1 MVASELLRAALMLLH
16 ALAGAA
22 WFGSIF
28 YGAFV
33 LYPRVSRHFDSIAE
47 RERLLMALSHGAR
60 WHMIAAMSLVGLS
73 GLGLLLMPRSEITWP
88 RLALISVKA
97 GLMIASA
104 ILFWRVSWHWWP
116 ARLFALEAE
125 LPAIHRRFRLGA
137 ACMLVL
143 VGLNFAIGML
153 TRLNETALRD
163 QENHVL
169 VGTSVRYLSRTPFL
183 ADQAIRHN
191 G

>member
-16 ALAGAA
+16 ALAAAA

-28 YGAFV
+28 YGVFV
-33 LYPRVSRHFDSIAE
+33 LYPRVSRHFDTIAE

-73 GLGLLLMPRSEITWP
+73 GLGLFLMPRNDITTLWLT
-88 RLALISVKA
+88 LAGAKA
-97 GLMIASA
+97 ALMLASA

-116 ARLFALEAE
+116 TRLFALEDE

-137 ACMLVL
+137 ACMLIL
-143 VGLNFAIGML
+143 VGLNFSLG
-153 TRLNETALRD
+153 
-163 QENHVL
+163 VL
-169 VGTSVRYLSRTPFL
+169 ART
-183 ADQAIRHN
+183 I
-191 G
+191 

>member
-1 MVASELLRAALMLLH
+1 MVASDLLRAVLILLH

-28 YGAFV
+28 YGVFV
-33 LYPRVSRHFDSIAE
+33 LYPRVTRHFDKIAE

-60 WHMIAAMSLVGLS
+60 WHMIAAMSLVALS
-73 GLGLLLMPRSEITWP
+73 GLGLFLLPRSEITASW
-88 RLALISVKA
+88 LMLIGAKA

-143 VGLNFAIGML
+143 VGLNFALGVL
-153 TRLNETALRD
+153 TR
-163 QENHVL
+163 V
-169 VGTSVRYLSRTPFL
+169 
-183 ADQAIRHN
+183 I
-191 G
+191 